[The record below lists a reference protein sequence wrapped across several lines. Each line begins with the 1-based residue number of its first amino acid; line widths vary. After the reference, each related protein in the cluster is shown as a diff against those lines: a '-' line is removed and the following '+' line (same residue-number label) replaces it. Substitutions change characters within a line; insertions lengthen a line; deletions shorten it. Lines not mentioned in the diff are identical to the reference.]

1 MRTTNPKDVNT
12 TITNFYQVG
21 PSTIRLTALLDLLMM
36 LIEEPLFDVLRTKE
50 QLGYDISCSVR
61 DNFSILGFT
70 ITVNS
75 QENKFHANDVEDR
88 MESFRREFLEDLN
101 NMSADDFNHIKESL
115 IKLNLVVD
123 QKLRDEVH
131 RNWAEIT
138 TEEYI
143 FDRREKEVEALRSIT
158 QREFI
163 EFYTNLVDNPD
174 HLRKLSVQ
182 VIGDSTSMDDD
193 NRIDDEENEVMPVQY
208 SLEYVNNNQH
218 DINNITSIA
227 AFRDNL
233 FVYPHTI
240 TEL

>member
-1 MRTTNPKDVNT
+1 
-12 TITNFYQVG
+12 
-21 PSTIRLTALLDLLMM
+21 MM

-88 MESFRREFLEDLN
+88 MEGFRREFLEDLK
-101 NMSADDFNHIKESL
+101 NMSAEDFNHIKESL

-123 QKLRDEVH
+123 QKLRDEVN

-143 FDRREKEVEALRSIT
+143 FDRREKEVEALKNLT
-158 QREFI
+158 QSEFI
-163 EFYTNLVDNPD
+163 DFYINLIDNPE

-182 VIGDSTSMDDD
+182 IIGDSTVVG
-193 NRIDDEENEVMPVQY
+193 DENNVEEDSENMPVQY
-208 SLEYVNNNQH
+208 NLEFLNENPN
-218 DINNITSIA
+218 DGNTINNIDG
-227 AFRDNL
+227 FRDNL
-233 FVYPHTI
+233 FTYPYTK